1 MKKRMLIIIS
11 IVLLLIVGVFIVIK
25 LIPTKT
31 KIDEVKTV
39 NDIKFYNARIEKN
52 NKKYVFYVTLSA
64 NKDVVADNFDANIKT
79 KSGKS
84 LAILKGFIGNMK
96 KGDIINVEIESPNN
110 LKNAYQITYTVNAK

>member
-11 IVLLLIVGVFIVIK
+11 IVLLLIVGIFIVIK